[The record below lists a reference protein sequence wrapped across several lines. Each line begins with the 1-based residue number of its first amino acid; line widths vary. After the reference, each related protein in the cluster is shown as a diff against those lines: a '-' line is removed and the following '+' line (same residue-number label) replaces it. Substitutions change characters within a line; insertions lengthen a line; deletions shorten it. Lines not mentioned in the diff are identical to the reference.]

1 MTEAK
6 KIAIAD
12 AAEMI
17 VGGYAFLRKDDN
29 ITIVNLNRDDEHVM
43 VITKDGKILE
53 SSMEPIEQ
61 VIALKKWKQ
70 NAQFMEDEIAGY
82 YLYYTKHCVIECMH
96 AHASDRKLTEGG
108 SAKFFVLE
116 DGSTIIQNRGV
127 LNDRE
132 ILKIQKFIKLHY
144 LEMYEKWAKDSENG
158 FFGEKK

>member
-29 ITIVNLNRDDEHVM
+29 I
-43 VITKDGKILE
+43 ILE

-70 NAQFMEDEIAGY
+70 NAQFMEDEIA
-82 YLYYTKHCVIECMH
+82 
-96 AHASDRKLTEGG
+96 
-108 SAKFFVLE
+108 
-116 DGSTIIQNRGV
+116 
-127 LNDRE
+127 
-132 ILKIQKFIKLHY
+132 
-144 LEMYEKWAKDSENG
+144 
-158 FFGEKK
+158 